1 MKKLT
6 FIHNTINIH
15 VFSIELQD
23 KYQSI
28 KGSDIELTTQVVL
41 GLSISLSSLNHLAVG
56 LGTPVQ
62 GMAIRMS
69 CPAWTVMSLTPDRSR
84 VGLHGWSSILIL
96 SVGLLASPGPRLLMA
111 RTLNWYSSPSRRF
124 GMVAWVWNSGTYRFK
139 LMALNQ
145 HQMSSVFCFKTKP
158 FMTVYT
164 FAILTLLQLYK
175 ICIFPTSVCQYILT
189 LYYKESQ
196 KDLGTHH

>member
-56 LGTPVQ
+56 LGTPV
-62 GMAIRMS
+62 
-69 CPAWTVMSLTPDRSR
+69 
-84 VGLHGWSSILIL
+84 
-96 SVGLLASPGPRLLMA
+96 
-111 RTLNWYSSPSRRF
+111 
-124 GMVAWVWNSGTYRFK
+124 
-139 LMALNQ
+139 
-145 HQMSSVFCFKTKP
+145 
-158 FMTVYT
+158 
-164 FAILTLLQLYK
+164 
-175 ICIFPTSVCQYILT
+175 
-189 LYYKESQ
+189 
-196 KDLGTHH
+196 